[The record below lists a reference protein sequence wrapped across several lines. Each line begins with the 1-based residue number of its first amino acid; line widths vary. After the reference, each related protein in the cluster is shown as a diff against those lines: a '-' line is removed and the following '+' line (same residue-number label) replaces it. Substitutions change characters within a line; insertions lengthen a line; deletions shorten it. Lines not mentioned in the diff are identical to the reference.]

1 MLRISIQQSQT
12 LLLMLQPALLLVQV
26 TTKILLF
33 LQCHG
38 VLQMAQFKRLVIE
51 VLSLNDAGMTI
62 AEIASRLQLG
72 RSVVEY
78 IIAIYAT
85 DNDVEAT
92 WGTVV

>member
-1 MLRISIQQSQT
+1 
-12 LLLMLQPALLLVQV
+12 
-26 TTKILLF
+26 
-33 LQCHG
+33 
-38 VLQMAQFKRLVIE
+38 MAQFKRLVIE

-92 WGTVV
+92 WGAVV